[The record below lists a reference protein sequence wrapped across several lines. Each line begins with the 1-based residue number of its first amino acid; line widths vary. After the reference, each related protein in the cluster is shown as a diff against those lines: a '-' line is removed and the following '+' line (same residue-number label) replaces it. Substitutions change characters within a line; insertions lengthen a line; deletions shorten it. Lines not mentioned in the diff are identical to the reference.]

1 MMKERRVIP
10 RHMETFLLIGLG
22 GFAGANLRYWMTG
35 WVAERMGQTFPWGTL
50 VVNLSGSLLLAVFIG
65 WSAQHVTLDPRVRML
80 IAIGFF
86 GAYTTFSTYAN
97 ESILLLESG
106 DWLGMVSNILGTNLV
121 CLVGAI
127 IGLAVGRQL

>member
-1 MMKERRVIP
+1 MIS
-10 RHMETFLLIGLG
+10 RHMETLLLIGLG
-22 GFAGANLRYWMTG
+22 GFIGANLRYWMTG

-50 VVNLSGSLLLAVFIG
+50 VINLSGSLLLAVFIG

-80 IAIGFF
+80 VAIGFF

-97 ESILLLESG
+97 ESILLMESG
-106 DWLGMVSNILGTNLV
+106 DWLGAVSNVLGTNLV

-127 IGLAVGRQL
+127 VGLAIGRQL